1 MHRIVAQG
9 SSLVAAGLLATAGI
23 AATPAT
29 APVAPVA
36 TVAPAAAAPAN
47 PTNPV
52 THLAEVETAVRA
64 WAAAWSARDV
74 ERYLAAYASDFTP
87 ARGQTRER
95 WEADRRTRITGKSR
109 ISVGIE
115 GLVISIQGMSANAQ
129 FRQIYSADALTET
142 DRKTLELQRVGT
154 RWLIR
159 KESAGN

>member
-23 AATPAT
+23 AATPAA
-29 APVAPVA
+29 APVAA
-36 TVAPAAAAPAN
+36 VAPAAAPAN

-95 WEADRRTRITGKSR
+95 WEADRRARITGKSR

-115 GLVISIQGMSANAQ
+115 GLVISVQGTSASAQ
-129 FRQIYSADALTET
+129 FRQVYSADALTET
-142 DRKTLELQRVGT
+142 DRKTLELQRVGP

>member
-36 TVAPAAAAPAN
+36 AVAPAAAPAH

-52 THLAEVETAVRA
+52 THLAEVESAVRA

-95 WEADRRTRITGKSR
+95 WEADRRARITGKSR

-115 GLVISIQGMSANAQ
+115 GLVISVQGTSASAQ
-129 FRQIYSADALTET
+129 FRQVYRADALTET
-142 DRKTLELQRVGT
+142 DRKTLELQRVGP

>member
-29 APVAPVA
+29 APVA

-52 THLAEVETAVRA
+52 THLAEVEAAVRA

-95 WEADRRTRITGKSR
+95 WEADRRARITGKSR

-115 GLVISIQGMSANAQ
+115 GLVISIQGTSANAQ

>member
-36 TVAPAAAAPAN
+36 AVAPAAAPAN

-52 THLAEVETAVRA
+52 THLAEVESAVRA

-74 ERYLAAYASDFTP
+74 ERYLAAYATDFTP

-115 GLVISIQGMSANAQ
+115 GLVISVQGTSASAQ
-129 FRQIYSADALTET
+129 FRQVYSADALTET
-142 DRKTLELQRVGT
+142 DRKTLELQRVGP